1 MVIGFIYLKF
11 PNFKSRSSIIINNK
25 IIESQQRKVEKRRA
39 NTILLQ
45 KKIDRLLD
53 KVSDEGF
60 DSLSED
66 EKDQLY
72 VYSRR
77 IGRDLKKD

>member
-1 MVIGFIYLKF
+1 MKGYIKLHRTILDWEWYKDT
-11 PNFKSRSSIIINNK
+11 NTK

-53 KVSDEGF
+53 KVSDKGF

>member
-1 MVIGFIYLKF
+1 M
-11 PNFKSRSSIIINNK
+11 INNK
-25 IIESQQRKVEKRRA
+25 IIESKHRKIEKRRA

-72 VYSRR
+72 AYSRR
-77 IGRDLKKD
+77 IGRDVKKD